1 MESAVTDA
9 DVSQEGSSARVAKVV
24 TEVGAP
30 WVSNILGSIA
40 VGVLAGSALWGVVL
54 VLLTAILPMALIF
67 AAMKVRGGGDH
78 HVSDRSQRPLI
89 LLLILLIQIVGVVV
103 EIAVGAPT
111 VVTAFTVVGVV
122 TLVVTGVI
130 TAALK
135 WKVSLHVAVATSIV
149 AFLAIADG
157 SWLWLLLFA
166 WVALIGWSRVKLQA
180 HTPMQVFVG
189 FACGLVSAAAALPIL

>member
-1 MESAVTDA
+1 MTDDAVAQPD
-9 DVSQEGSSARVAKVV
+9 SSVRFAKAI
-24 TEVGAP
+24 TEIGAP

-40 VGVLAGSALWGVVL
+40 VGVLARSVAWGVVL

-103 EIAVGAPT
+103 EVAVGAPT
-111 VVTAFTVVGVV
+111 VVIAFTVVGVV

-149 AFLAIADG
+149 AFLALAAG

-166 WVALIGWSRVKLQA
+166 WVALIGWSRVKLGA
-180 HTPMQVFVG
+180 HTPMQVLVG
-189 FACGLVSAAAALPIL
+189 FVCGLVSAAAALPIL

>member
-1 MESAVTDA
+1 MTDGTVA
-9 DVSQEGSSARVAKVV
+9 QEDSSTRVAKVI

-40 VGVLAGSALWGVVL
+40 VGVLAGSVAWGVVL
-54 VLLTAILPMALIF
+54 ALLTAIAPMALIF
-67 AAMKVRGGGDH
+67 GAMKVRGGGDH

-89 LLLILLIQIVGVVV
+89 LLLILAIQVIGVVV
-103 EIAVGAPT
+103 EIAAGAPA
-111 VVTAFTVVGVV
+111 VVIAFTVVGVV

-149 AFLAIADG
+149 VFLALAG
-157 SWLWLLLFA
+157 HSWLWLLLLV
-166 WVALIGWSRVKLQA
+166 WVALVGWSRVTLKA
-180 HTPMQVFVG
+180 HTPMQVLVG
-189 FACGLVSAAAALPIL
+189 FVCGVVSAAAALPIL